1 MGERDAPGALNCES
15 GFQQVDNYLTL
26 SSAERGSHHEHGQ
39 ALVTT
44 DAREQ
49 ELTGQ
54 VCPSRGL
61 EFKGER
67 RVSGQ

>member
-1 MGERDAPGALNCES
+1 MGERDAPVALNCES

-39 ALVTT
+39 ALITT

-49 ELTGQ
+49 EQRAKYALGP
-54 VCPSRGL
+54 V
-61 EFKGER
+61 
-67 RVSGQ
+67 